1 MKRLTDKDK
10 YLDKEKTK
18 INTALLDVDD
28 VHINYDDYP
37 DFCDSFIISAIWLN
51 KEFDKLIIDT
61 FSISIYIIGLA
72 LLFFGLIKNSAAAL
86 STTKSC
92 RG

>member
-28 VHINYDDYP
+28 MHIDYSDYP
-37 DFCDSFIISAIWLN
+37 DFCDSFIISAIWHDGTELDDEEMEHLN
-51 KEFDKLIIDT
+51 DDSQFVYE
-61 FSISIYIIGLA
+61 SIEARI
-72 LLFFGLIKNSAAAL
+72 F
-86 STTKSC
+86 
-92 RG
+92 